1 MQRYNLAR
9 FDLVSI
15 RLVALC
21 AQRGSLSAAARELH
35 LAIAAASR
43 RIKELEDALR
53 TTLFDRH
60 ARGITPTAAGLVFVK
75 HALQLLST
83 MEHLGDE
90 LTDLSTGV
98 GQHISLCAS
107 TAAINQFLPPLLQ
120 AYAQAF
126 PYIKID
132 LEEQVSEAV
141 TASLR
146 SGLCDVG
153 VFVEGPDITGLS
165 TAPFRSD
172 RLVLVLPKN
181 HLLARS
187 KLPIAFVDTLGENY
201 VGLNAG
207 AAMLHRQQQT
217 ALAHGRTFKLRMQV
231 RSFDAVCHLVASG
244 LGVALLPATAAKP
257 LIKAMQLTTRPLA
270 DPWSERTM
278 LVACVAE
285 KISPEAKKFMQFLA
299 QPNRSQNAKAASL
312 IRK

>member
-21 AQRGSLSAAARELH
+21 GQRGTLSAAARELH
-35 LAIAAASR
+35 LAVAAASR
-43 RIKELEDALR
+43 RINELEDAVQ
-53 TTLFDRH
+53 TKLFERH
-60 ARGITPTAAGLVFVK
+60 ARGITPTAAGLVFIK
-75 HALQLLST
+75 HALQLLKT
-83 MEHLGDE
+83 MEQLGDE
-90 LTDLSTGV
+90 LTDLSAGV
-98 GQHISLCAS
+98 SQHISLCAS

-120 AYAQAF
+120 VYAQAF
-126 PYIKID
+126 PHIKID

-146 SGLCDVG
+146 AGLCDVG
-153 VFVEGPDITGLS
+153 VFVEGSDTAGLS
-165 TAPFRSD
+165 TAVFRSD
-172 RLVLVLPKN
+172 KLVLVLPKN
-181 HLLARS
+181 HALAKG
-187 KLPIAFVDTLGENY
+187 KLPIAFVDTLGEDY

-207 AAMLHRQQQT
+207 AAMLQRQQQT
-217 ALAHGRTFKLRMQV
+217 ALAHGKTFKLRMQV

-270 DPWSERTM
+270 DPWSKRTM
-278 LVACVAE
+278 LVGCLAE
-285 KISPEAKKFMQFLA
+285 KISPEAEKFMQFLV
-299 QPNRSQNAKAASL
+299 QPDHSQNAKSASR